1 MLNVERPCER
11 VTVRRID
18 SSCECLRDVQLQVYM
33 HQSSQY
39 LVRRLDLERGEAL
52 VEPANKINYYTES
65 KELTEISILEQLK
78 MATVGATQVCQ
89 GKVRVAAKVSHF
101 ELVVNCALGLVWPRF
116 CPAFC
121 TLFQD
126 RAWVTSP

>member
-1 MLNVERPCER
+1 
-11 VTVRRID
+11 
-18 SSCECLRDVQLQVYM
+18 M

-121 TLFQD
+121 TLFKTGLGSL
-126 RAWVTSP
+126 RHESVATSGAQVVGYVKKQIFTDQVIGAS